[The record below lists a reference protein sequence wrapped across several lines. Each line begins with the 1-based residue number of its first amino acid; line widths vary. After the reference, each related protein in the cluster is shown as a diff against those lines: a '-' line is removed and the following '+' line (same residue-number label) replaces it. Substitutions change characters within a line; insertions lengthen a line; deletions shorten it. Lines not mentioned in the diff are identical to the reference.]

1 MDSTENYQ
9 LVRNIDSGKIMV
21 NAKTGKVKVL
31 MFLERCS
38 LEGLIESYIQFASWN
53 VQV

>member
-21 NAKTGKVKVL
+21 NAKTGKVKIL